1 MKIVGSL
8 FRLLKLAPSLEEPNA
23 EPKPKRHHRSKKSN
37 ESNAEPKPK
46 RRRWWRKRNKNDA
59 ETAAMQRTARVRGAL
74 NNPFRRGDYKQQQP
88 TTGQVNGRQ
97 DCPPASPGQSVSE
110 ASLHRSG
117 QPSTPHPEHRRAD
130 DTVPSPPR
138 MYSSDRFSSANSD
151 VISTTPAKRAVQT
164 EETGK
169 TLNPA
174 VPESPVF
181 GSSPPAARRPWVL
194 PVEPAVS
201 GIAADQASLGDL
213 DVRAVSIVGP
223 GHRCEEPAMPRQDSY
238 RLGRD
243 RAGRYLIIAVADG
256 MSDSRRSDL
265 GATVASRCAV
275 NTLRAHLDGGE
286 GPTADAMKEAF
297 RIAAGAMVAAANNEG
312 LSEMDVRCAL
322 IIAVI
327 PAAPNTPSSGRRAW
341 FATLA
346 DVSAWLRHSDGWYQ
360 LAGDQK
366 NNGLDRNT
374 LRNFLP
380 YHPDRVVTVSCNLEP
395 GATVAVVTDGIG
407 DAFTEVPRA
416 AQWFAQRWETP
427 VPLESF
433 LLDVGFQARGQL
445 DDRTS
450 VTVWCRDGTR
460 SRR

>member
-1 MKIVGSL
+1 MGIVESL
-8 FRLLKLAPSLEEPNA
+8 FRLLKLAPAREEPNV
-23 EPKPKRHHRSKKSN
+23 EPKPKRHHQPKKDN

-46 RRRWWRKRNKNDA
+46 RRRWWRRGNKNDA
-59 ETAAMQRTARVRGAL
+59 EPVAAQRTLRERTTA
-74 NNPFRRGDYKQQQP
+74 NNPLRRGDYGQQP
-88 TTGQVNGRQ
+88 IIGQVYGRHDRPQ
-97 DCPPASPGQSVSE
+97 AGPGQYVTE
-110 ASLHRSG
+110 TALHRPG
-117 QPSTPHPEHRRAD
+117 QPSAPHPERRRTD
-130 DTVPSPPR
+130 HTIPGPPR
-138 MYSSDRFSSANSD
+138 IFSSDRLPSATSD
-151 VISTTPAKRAVQT
+151 VISTTPVKRAVQP
-164 EETGK
+164 EGPGK

-174 VPESPVF
+174 VYESPVF

-201 GIAADQASLGDL
+201 GIAADQASIGDL

-243 RAGRYLIIAVADG
+243 RAGRYLIVAVADG

-275 NTLRAHLDGGE
+275 NILRAHLDRGE
-286 GPTADAMKEAF
+286 DPTADAMKEAF
-297 RIAAGAMVAAANNEG
+297 RTAAGAMVAAANNEG

-322 IIAVI
+322 IIAII
-327 PAAPNTPSSGRRAW
+327 PSAPNAISLRRRAW

-346 DVSAWLRHSDGWYQ
+346 DVSAWLRHRDGWHR

-366 NNGLDRNT
+366 NDDFDRNA

-380 YHPDRVVTVSCNLEP
+380 YHPDRVVTVSYDLEP

-407 DAFTEVPRA
+407 DAFTEVPNA

-450 VTVWCRDGTR
+450 VTVWCRDGIR
-460 SRR
+460 SRQ

>member
-1 MKIVGSL
+1 
-8 FRLLKLAPSLEEPNA
+8 
-23 EPKPKRHHRSKKSN
+23 
-37 ESNAEPKPK
+37 
-46 RRRWWRKRNKNDA
+46 
-59 ETAAMQRTARVRGAL
+59 
-74 NNPFRRGDYKQQQP
+74 
-88 TTGQVNGRQ
+88 
-97 DCPPASPGQSVSE
+97 
-110 ASLHRSG
+110 
-117 QPSTPHPEHRRAD
+117 
-130 DTVPSPPR
+130 
-138 MYSSDRFSSANSD
+138 
-151 VISTTPAKRAVQT
+151 
-164 EETGK
+164 
-169 TLNPA
+169 
-174 VPESPVF
+174 
-181 GSSPPAARRPWVL
+181 
-194 PVEPAVS
+194 VS

-243 RAGRYLIIAVADG
+243 RAGRYLIVAVADG

-275 NTLRAHLDGGE
+275 NILRAHLDRGE
-286 GPTADAMKEAF
+286 DPTADAMKEAF
-297 RIAAGAMVAAANNEG
+297 RTAAGAMVAAADNEG

-327 PAAPNTPSSGRRAW
+327 PSAPNAISSRRRAW

-346 DVSAWLRHSDGWYQ
+346 DVSAWLRHRDGWHQ

-366 NNGLDRNT
+366 NGDLDRNA

-380 YHPDRVVTVSCNLEP
+380 YHPDRVATVCYDLEP

-407 DAFTEVPRA
+407 DAFTEVPNA

-433 LLDVGFQARGQL
+433 LLDVGFRARGQL

-450 VTVWCRDGTR
+450 VTVWCRDGIR
-460 SRR
+460 GRQ